1 MPRYISSELGDVQ
14 RKILKHFF
22 KCKDTGPESV
32 SHISKEIGILQ
43 PSVYRSANV
52 LIKNKY
58 LLKENVYTVG
68 KKTLISTEKG
78 AAAAVLLGI
87 TNDQLIYYFKKIRRD
102 YPSARDNVQFFH
114 QFNQMISIREPGKRD
129 VLIRKMMEYLL
140 KNNYFNELGSVKISS
155 DEFKKLL
162 TYVAIEYRN
171 IVGKPRT
178 ISNIVEQYGLNK
190 KQLIDIL
197 NQEKQKID
205 SIIQQLQR

>member
-1 MPRYISSELGDVQ
+1 VPRYISSELGDVQ
-14 RKILKHFF
+14 KKILIHFF

-68 KKTLISTEKG
+68 EKTLISTEKG

-87 TNDQLIYYFKKIRRD
+87 TNDHLMDYFKRIRLD
-102 YPSARDNVQFFH
+102 YPSARDNVQFFQ
-114 QFNQMISIREPGKRD
+114 QFNQMINIREPRKRD

-140 KNNYFNELGSVKISS
+140 KYNYFNELGSVKMSS

-178 ISNIVEQYGLNK
+178 ISDIVEQYGLDK

-197 NQEKQKID
+197 NQEKRKID
-205 SIIQQLQR
+205 SIIQQLQH

>member
-1 MPRYISSELGDVQ
+1 MPRYISELGDVQ
-14 RKILKHFF
+14 RKILRHFF

-43 PSVYRSANV
+43 PSVYRSAIV
-52 LIKNKY
+52 LINNKY

-68 KKTLISTEKG
+68 EKTLILTEKG

-87 TNDQLIYYFKKIRRD
+87 TNDQLMDYFKKIRRD
-102 YPSARDNVQFFH
+102 YPSARDNVQFFQ
-114 QFNQMISIREPGKRD
+114 QFNQMTNIREPRKRD

-140 KNNYFNELGSVKISS
+140 KYNYFNELGSAKIPP

-171 IVGKPRT
+171 ILGKPRT
-178 ISNIVEQYGLNK
+178 ISDIVKQYGLDK

-205 SIIQQLQR
+205 SIIQQLQT